1 MEIGET
7 IMEGLMEMEFPLM
20 RLLQL
25 DQAMMEKDVLT
36 KWK

>member
-7 IMEGLMEMEFPLM
+7 IMEGVMEMEFPLM